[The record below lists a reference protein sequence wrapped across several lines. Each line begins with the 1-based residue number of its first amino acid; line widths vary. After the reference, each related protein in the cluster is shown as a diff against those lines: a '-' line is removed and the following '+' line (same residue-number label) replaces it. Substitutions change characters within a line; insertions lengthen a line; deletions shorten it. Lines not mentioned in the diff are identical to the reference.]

1 MATVPDLLTPKEV
14 ASVLKISYEG
24 ALNLMRYGGLKF
36 VKIGRKYR
44 VKASD
49 LSAFINGGG
58 TK

>member
-24 ALNLMRYGGLKF
+24 VLNLMRYGGLKF